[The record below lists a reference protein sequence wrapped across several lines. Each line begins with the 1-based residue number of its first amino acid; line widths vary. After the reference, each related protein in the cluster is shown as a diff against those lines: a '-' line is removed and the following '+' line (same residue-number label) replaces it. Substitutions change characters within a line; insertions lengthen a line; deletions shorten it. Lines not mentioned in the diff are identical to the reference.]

1 MPATLVAGLP
11 NITGSLEI
19 ATMRYLWANTGH
31 GVLSSSFNN
40 GHYSDTGAQEKNSAY
55 PDIKFDASRS
65 NSIYGSSTT
74 VQPPAIILLPQIKYQ
89 GGDNVEILEAGL
101 PNNFGNF
108 AYLSI
113 YDNNNDNTGVFI
125 INKSNVFSSI
135 NTGNTKAI
143 YSNIMNFDL
152 QRNSN
157 IYGISNTVQPP
168 AITLIPQIKI

>member
-11 NITGSLEI
+11 NITGSLES

-89 GGDNVEILEAGL
+89 GGDISATLQAGL
-101 PNNFGNF
+101 PNIVGRIKGFYAHGSEYEGAMYFTDEMDIPGTAGSN
-108 AYLSI
+108 S
-113 YDNNNDNTGVFI
+113 GVRRTI
-125 INKSNVFSSI
+125 HLDAQLLN
-135 NTGNTKAI
+135 
-143 YSNIMNFDL
+143 
-152 QRNSN
+152 N
-157 IYGISNTVQPP
+157 IYGNSNTVQPS
-168 AITLIPQIKI
+168 AIVLFPQIKY